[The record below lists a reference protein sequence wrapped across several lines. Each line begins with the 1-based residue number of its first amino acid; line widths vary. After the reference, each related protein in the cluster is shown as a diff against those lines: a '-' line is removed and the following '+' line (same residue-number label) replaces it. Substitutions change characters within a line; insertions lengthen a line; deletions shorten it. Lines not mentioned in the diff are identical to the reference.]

1 MSEANNIMTQK
12 VLKVGSSAAVKIPKK
27 SLEELG
33 LKIGDRIS
41 VDIDKKHRVVSIK
54 PVNKSNK
61 IADQEILN
69 WTKKFIERYRPAL
82 EALAKK

>member
-1 MSEANNIMTQK
+1 MTQK
-12 VLKVGSSAAVKIPKK
+12 VLKVGSSAAVTIPKK

-33 LKIGDRIS
+33 LKIGDKIT
-41 VDIDKKHRVVSIK
+41 VDLDKK
-54 PVNKSNK
+54 NK
-61 IADQEILN
+61 IVSVRPLQKEVDKEVLQ